1 MSLDQKRH
9 LIRRENT
16 ALSIVKQ
23 CDLLDI
29 HRSGI
34 YFKPKAESSLNL
46 NLMRLIDEKFIDCPF
61 YGVPRMTT
69 WLKEDKGYSINHKR
83 IERLYKTM
91 GLQTIFPKKNLSKR
105 NQKHKIYPYLL
116 KNLQIVRSNQV
127 WQTDITYIP
136 LERGFMYM
144 VAIIDVF
151 SRKVLN
157 WSISN
162 TMNVEW
168 CQQVYED
175 AIKQYGSPEII
186 NTDQGSQFTSP
197 IFTKVSLDREIKIS
211 MDGKGRALDN
221 IYIERFWR
229 ALKYEHIYLN
239 PANGGVELY
248 EGVRKYIEF
257 YNTKRRHTSI
267 NNNTPEKYFNPI
279 NTNTK
284 NKPTFELSL
293 S

>member
-1 MSLDQKRH
+1 MSLDKKRH
-9 LIRRENT
+9 LVHRENSP
-16 ALSIVKQ
+16 LSIVKQ
-23 CDLLDI
+23 CELLEI

-34 YFKPKAESSLNL
+34 YFKPKLESLLNL
-46 NLMRLIDEKFIDCPF
+46 RLMRLIDEKFIDCPF

-69 WLKEDKGYSINHKR
+69 WLNEDMGYAVNHKR
-83 IERLYKTM
+83 IERLYKVM

-116 KNLQIVRSNQV
+116 KNLIINRPNQV
-127 WQTDITYIP
+127 WQPDITYIP

-144 VAIIDVF
+144 VAIIDVY

-168 CQQVYED
+168 CLQVYED
-175 AIKQYGSPEII
+175 AIKQFGCPEIL

-197 IFTKVSLDREIKIS
+197 IFTKASIDRDIKIS

-221 IYIERFWR
+221 IFIERFWR

-239 PANGGVELY
+239 PANGGLELY
-248 EGVRKYIEF
+248 EGVRKYIGF
-257 YNTKRRHTSI
+257 YNTERRHTSI
-267 NNNTPEKYFNPI
+267 NNNTPEKYFNPSNLI
-279 NTNTK
+279 IK
-284 NKPTFELSL
+284 NKPKFELSL

>member
-1 MSLDQKRH
+1 MSLDRKRH
-9 LIRRENT
+9 LILRENSP
-16 ALSIVKQ
+16 LSVVRQ
-23 CDLLDI
+23 CEILKI

-34 YFKPKAESSLNL
+34 YFKPKMEKQLNL
-46 NLMRLIDEKFIDCPF
+46 QLMRLIDEKFMDCPF

-69 WLKEDKGYSINHKR
+69 WLRKDMGYIINEKR
-83 IERLYKTM
+83 IARLYRLM

-105 NQKHKIYPYLL
+105 NQKHKVYPYLL
-116 KNLQIVRSNQV
+116 KNLAVVRPNQV

-144 VAIIDVF
+144 IAIIDVF

-162 TMNVEW
+162 TMDAEW
-168 CQQVYED
+168 CLQVYED
-175 AIKQYGSPEII
+175 AIAEYGCPEII
-186 NTDQGSQFTSP
+186 NTDQGCQFTST
-197 IFTKVSLDREIKIS
+197 IFTNASLKRGIRIS

-229 ALKYEHIYLN
+229 ALKYEHIYIN

-248 EGVRKYIEF
+248 EGVRKYIDF
-257 YNTKRRHTSI
+257 YNQERRHTSI
-267 NNNTPEKYFNPI
+267 GERTPNEYFESM
-279 NTNTK
+279 K
-284 NKPTFELSL
+284 NVS
-293 S
+293 